1 MIFLFVACKQ
11 KKGESEDSP
20 ELAREYY
27 NFSVLLVSV
36 CSVSI
41 KQRFNRSSK
50 QSCRWS
56 TKLARFTMLICFD
69 QEVSRSEHS
78 IGSNKIKKIYRVD
91 NFIILMLET
100 NQVFDFV
107 EMVID

>member
-1 MIFLFVACKQ
+1 
-11 KKGESEDSP
+11 
-20 ELAREYY
+20 
-27 NFSVLLVSV
+27 
-36 CSVSI
+36 
-41 KQRFNRSSK
+41 
-50 QSCRWS
+50 
-56 TKLARFTMLICFD
+56 MLICFD